1 MHSVSKNTAYHAER
15 IDNIPF
21 FEPLSTFSNRSV
33 ELNFLSRL
41 LADAS
46 TEKSR

>member
-1 MHSVSKNTAYHAER
+1 MHLVSKNTAYQAER
-15 IDNIPF
+15 IDIIPF
-21 FEPLSTFSNRSV
+21 FKPLSIFSSRSV